1 MNLWQYMVA
10 EASGAGKTNGAN
22 PVWFDFAQKDA
33 APKETEQQKLQKTNV
48 WDYANAMQAGAYMG

>member
-1 MNLWQYMVA
+1 MVA

-48 WDYANAMQAGAYMG
+48 WDLSLIHISEPTRH

>member
-1 MNLWQYMVA
+1 MVQILY
-10 EASGAGKTNGAN
+10 GLILLK
-22 PVWFDFAQKDA
+22 KDA

>member
-1 MNLWQYMVA
+1 MVA

-33 APKETEQQKLQKTNV
+33 APKETEQQTQCKPVPIWAK
-48 WDYANAMQAGAYMG
+48 D

>member
-1 MNLWQYMVA
+1 MVQI
-10 EASGAGKTNGAN
+10 

-48 WDYANAMQAGAYMG
+48 WDYANAMQCPVLYGLKIKKT

>member
-1 MNLWQYMVA
+1 MVA
-10 EASGAGKTNGAN
+10 EASGAGKTNCAN